1 MSQSETAR
9 AMAQGNG
16 LRKSYLMLVERRDIT
31 LFITIALMILV
42 FVRVTPHFWTAMN
55 LGTLGLATAF
65 NGIVAIGITLL
76 MIGGYNDLAVGATY
90 GFCAITVGL
99 LISKGFPVVPGILIG
114 LLLAAGIGLINAFL
128 VIRYNLPPLLATLGT
143 QSVIR
148 GALWL
153 ISGGH
158 SIVGLPDSFNKLGQ
172 NKLFNLQWPI
182 YIMLIAV
189 ILFDLLLRRSTFLR
203 QLYYIGINKDSA
215 RAVGI
220 PVTRVIGVIYVITA
234 VLAAVAGILDGARV
248 GAVYVM
254 SGTGLEFQVITAAVI
269 GGTPLTGG
277 KGTILGSLLGV
288 LIMAMLTNI
297 LNLVGVNMYWQNVMV
312 GLILVAVVALD
323 RIVTPKEIRSSWTT
337 TTK

>member
-1 MSQSETAR
+1 MTHLRTAST
-9 AMAQGNG
+9 AVAQEAA
-16 LRKSYLMLVERRDIT
+16 LRRPYLMLVERRDIT
-31 LFITIALMILV
+31 LLFTIAIMV
-42 FVRVTPHFWTAMN
+42 FAFSRITPHFWTAMN
-55 LGTLGLATAF
+55 LGTLGLAVAF
-65 NGIVAIGITLL
+65 NGIVVIGITLL
-76 MIGGYNDLAVGATY
+76 MIAGYNDLAVGSTY

-99 LISKGFPVVPGILIG
+99 LISKGFPVAPGILIG
-114 LLLAAGIGLINAFL
+114 LLLGTGIGCINALL
-128 VIRYNLPPLLATLGT
+128 VIRYNLPPLLATLGM

-158 SIVGLPDSFNKLGQ
+158 SIVGLPDSFSRLGQ

-182 YIMLIAV
+182 YIMLIFV
-189 ILFDLLLRRSTFLR
+189 IVFDFLLRRSTFLR
-203 QLYYIGINKDSA
+203 QLYYIGVNKASA
-215 RAVGI
+215 KTSGI
-220 PVTRVIGVIYVITA
+220 PVTRVISLIYVITA
-234 VLAAVAGILDGARV
+234 VLAAIAGILDGARV

-288 LIMAMLTNI
+288 IIMAMLTNV

-312 GLILVAVVALD
+312 GVILVAVVALD
-323 RIVTPKEIRSSWTT
+323 RLVTPKEVR
-337 TTK
+337 

>member
-1 MSQSETAR
+1 M
-9 AMAQGNG
+9 
-16 LRKSYLMLVERRDIT
+16 V
-31 LFITIALMILV
+31 LV
-42 FVRVTPHFWTAMN
+42 FSRITPHFWTAMN
-55 LGTLGLATAF
+55 LGTLGLAVAF
-65 NGIVAIGITLL
+65 NGIVVIGITLL
-76 MIGGYNDLAVGATY
+76 MIAGYNDLAVGSTY
-90 GFCAITVGL
+90 GFCAIAVGL

-114 LLLAAGIGLINAFL
+114 LLLGAGIGCINAFL

-158 SIVGLPDSFNKLGQ
+158 SIVGLPDSFSRLGQ
-172 NKLFNLQWPI
+172 NKLLNLQWPI
-182 YIMLIAV
+182 YIMLVFV
-189 ILFDLLLRRSTFLR
+189 IVFDFLLRRSTFLR
-203 QLYYIGINKDSA
+203 QLYYIGVNKASA
-215 RAVGI
+215 RTSGI
-220 PVTRVIGVIYVITA
+220 PVARVISVVYVITA
-234 VLAAVAGILDGARV
+234 ILAAMAGILDGARV

-288 LIMAMLTNI
+288 IIMAMLTNM

-312 GLILVAVVALD
+312 GAILVAVVALD
-323 RIVTPKEIRSSWTT
+323 RIVTPKEVR
-337 TTK
+337 

>member
-1 MSQSETAR
+1 MTHSE
-9 AMAQGNG
+9 MAPRSVTSESA
-16 LRKSYLMLVERRDIT
+16 LHRPYLLLVERRDIT
-31 LFITIALMILV
+31 LLFTIAIMVLV
-42 FVRVTPHFWTAMN
+42 FSRITPHFWTAMN
-55 LGTLGLATAF
+55 LGTLGLAVAF
-65 NGIVAIGITLL
+65 NGIVVIGITLL
-76 MIGGYNDLAVGATY
+76 MIAGYNDLAVGSTY
-90 GFCAITVGL
+90 GFCAIAVGL

-114 LLLAAGIGLINAFL
+114 LLLGAGIGCINAFL

-158 SIVGLPDSFNKLGQ
+158 SIVGLPDSFSRLGQ
-172 NKLFNLQWPI
+172 NKLLNLQWPI
-182 YIMLIAV
+182 YIMLVFV
-189 ILFDLLLRRSTFLR
+189 IVFDFLSRRSTFLR
-203 QLYYIGINKDSA
+203 QLYYIGVNKASA
-215 RAVGI
+215 RTSGI
-220 PVTRVIGVIYVITA
+220 PVARVISVVYVITA
-234 VLAAVAGILDGARV
+234 ILAAMAGILDGARV

-288 LIMAMLTNI
+288 IIMAMLTNM

-312 GLILVAVVALD
+312 GAILVAVVALD
-323 RIVTPKEIRSSWTT
+323 RIVTPKEVR
-337 TTK
+337 

>member
-1 MSQSETAR
+1 MTRSASTQER
-9 AMAQGNG
+9 N
-16 LRKSYLMLVERRDIT
+16 LRSPYLILVERRDIT
-31 LFITIALMILV
+31 LLITIALMVLAFTRI
-42 FVRVTPHFWTAMN
+42 TPHFWTAMN

-76 MIGGYNDLAVGATY
+76 MISGYNDLAVGATY

-99 LISKGFPVVPGILIG
+99 LISRGFPVLPGIFIG
-114 LLLAAGIGLINAFL
+114 LLLAVGIGLVNAFL

-158 SIVGLPDSFNKLGQ
+158 SVVGLPDSFSRLGQ
-172 NKLFNLQWPI
+172 NKLLGLQWPI
-182 YIMLIAV
+182 YIMLITV
-189 ILFDLLLRRSTFLR
+189 VVFDFLLRRSTFLR
-203 QLYYIGINKDSA
+203 QLYYIGINKNSA
-215 RAVGI
+215 RSAGI
-220 PVTRVIGVIYVITA
+220 PVTRVISIIYVITA
-234 VLAAVAGILDGARV
+234 VLAAIAGILDGARV

-288 LIMAMLTNI
+288 IIMAMLTNI

-323 RIVTPKEIRSSWTT
+323 RIVTPKEIR
-337 TTK
+337 